1 MLSFQHSVLLALLFL
16 SSQESDNDC
25 RKLIEGHMLKN
36 LTTMALQIFS
46 NFVQKK
52 QLVVNFSTELY
63 LKKNYL

>member
-1 MLSFQHSVLLALLFL
+1 
-16 SSQESDNDC
+16 
-25 RKLIEGHMLKN
+25 MLKN